1 MVGKAVR
8 PYKQRLQA
16 KQNELIRA
24 ITRTGLDGR
33 SFSGAGAHDSA
44 DRANHTCVFQR
55 SNHERAILGQRAPMS
70 RRPST
75 GVSLLE

>member
-33 SFSGAGAHDSA
+33 SFSGAAA
-44 DRANHTCVFQR
+44 
-55 SNHERAILGQRAPMS
+55 

>member
-1 MVGKAVR
+1 MVGKEVR

-16 KQNELIRA
+16 KQNELITA

-33 SFSGAGAHDSA
+33 AFSPTGAQDLA
-44 DRANHTCVFQR
+44 DRASHTYVLQQ

-70 RRPST
+70 RRPNT